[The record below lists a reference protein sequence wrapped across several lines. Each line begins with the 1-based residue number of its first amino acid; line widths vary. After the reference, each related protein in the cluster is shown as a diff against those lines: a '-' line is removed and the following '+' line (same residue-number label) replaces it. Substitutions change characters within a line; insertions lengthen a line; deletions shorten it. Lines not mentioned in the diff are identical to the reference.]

1 MGTRGPQ
8 KGGLGAPQIVDEIGV
23 SDNSLRNWV
32 KQAEVDESKADGLT
46 TDEREELRRLG
57 REVRNL
63 KQERDFLE
71 KAAVGSTGERN
82 GLGQC
87 SSRGVVA

>member
-1 MGTRGPQ
+1 M
-8 KGGLGAPQIVDEIGV
+8 GAPQIVDEKGV

-71 KAAVGSTGERN
+71 KAAVGSTGECNALR
-82 GLGQC
+82 QC
-87 SSRGVVA
+87 SSRSGVA

>member
-1 MGTRGPQ
+1 VPGPTPQ
-8 KGGLGAPQIVDEIGV
+8 YPPQFKREAVRLVRFSPDRAIPQIVDEIGV

-71 KAAVGSTGERN
+71 KAAAFFR
-82 GLGQC
+82 
-87 SSRGVVA
+87 